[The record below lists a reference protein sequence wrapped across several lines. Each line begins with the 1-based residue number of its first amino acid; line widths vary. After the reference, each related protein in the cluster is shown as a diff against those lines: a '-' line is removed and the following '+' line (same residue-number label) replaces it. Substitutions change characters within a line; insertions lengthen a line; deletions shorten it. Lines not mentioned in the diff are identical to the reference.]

1 MIKIHSEN
9 IVPLLLPLPKWT
21 DDTKSESIEKGD
33 LIYMMKREQITFVP
47 CYTRAIVE
55 ETHTSLDKME
65 RTLTVR
71 YVGAELL
78 IREETKDD
86 AIIYFWQQEMEKLP
100 SEDDVLW
107 ILQYG
112 LPYLISGERE
122 DFLDMYASSVQHL
135 ITTCVGIIYP
145 VTKNT
150 VMQLKWKDTN
160 ALHTIVKW
168 IWKAQLGH
176 TQL

>member
-1 MIKIHSEN
+1 MSYLSSCNNEKNKNEKRQSLE
-9 IVPLLLPLPKWT
+9 KK
-21 DDTKSESIEKGD
+21 TKLFQNKTMTE
-33 LIYMMKREQITFVP
+33 
-47 CYTRAIVE
+47 
-55 ETHTSLDKME
+55 
-65 RTLTVR
+65 
-71 YVGAELL
+71 
-78 IREETKDD
+78 REETKDD